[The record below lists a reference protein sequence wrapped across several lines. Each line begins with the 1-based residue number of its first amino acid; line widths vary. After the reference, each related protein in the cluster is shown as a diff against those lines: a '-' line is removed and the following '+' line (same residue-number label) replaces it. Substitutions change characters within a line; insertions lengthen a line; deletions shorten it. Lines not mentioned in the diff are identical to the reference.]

1 MTITLPI
8 VSPLPRDF
16 ETPSVGFIFGLRE
29 TPIMRERERE
39 REWGG
44 DERDGVTHQ
53 NKPRWATQLALQC
66 ACLLHQA
73 FYVEG
78 PIDNDNMDTNK
89 LSGH

>member
-8 VSPLPRDF
+8 VSPLLGDF

-39 REWGG
+39 RENGGG

-73 FYVEG
+73 LHIEDLV
-78 PIDNDNMDTNK
+78 DNDMDTNK
-89 LSGH
+89 PNRH

>member
-44 DERDGVTHQ
+44 GMREMVLPIKTNPDGPPNSPSNV
-53 NKPRWATQLALQC
+53 LA
-66 ACLLHQA
+66 
-73 FYVEG
+73 YS
-78 PIDNDNMDTNK
+78 IK
-89 LSGH
+89 LFM

>member
-1 MTITLPI
+1 MEKYYKSVMTITLPI

-44 DERDGVTHQ
+44 G
-53 NKPRWATQLALQC
+53 
-66 ACLLHQA
+66 
-73 FYVEG
+73 
-78 PIDNDNMDTNK
+78 
-89 LSGH
+89 

>member
-39 REWGG
+39 REGG
-44 DERDGVTHQ
+44 GGGGGGCYPSKQ
-53 NKPRWATQLALQC
+53 TQMGHPTRPPM
-66 ACLLHQA
+66 CLPTPSSFLCRRPHRQRQH
-73 FYVEG
+73 
-78 PIDNDNMDTNK
+78 
-89 LSGH
+89 GH